1 MPCRVCPLCG
11 KQERWHVYAARTYGG
26 TVIMHGFKLF
36 GTFAVVVGLLG
47 CAGRI
52 RQGETTMPNPE
63 GCFVQVWDG
72 PQLTGITDYINGP
85 KAYLTLRDLP
95 GARVWRNRI
104 RSVKTGVAA
113 RATVYG
119 EENFQGPTLRLLPD
133 REYRT
138 FAEGLSGR
146 IASMNVE
153 CDQSQPAKAQRTSPP
168 VGSESESP
176 DLSPD
181 VPALE

>member
-1 MPCRVCPLCG
+1 M
-11 KQERWHVYAARTYGG
+11 Y
-26 TVIMHGFKLF
+26 GFKIV
-36 GTFAVVVGLLG
+36 GTFAAAMSLLG
-47 CAGRI
+47 CAGRM

-72 PQLTGITDYINGP
+72 PHLTGITDYINGP

-104 RSVKTGVAA
+104 RSMKTGVAA

-119 EENFQGPTLRLLPD
+119 DENFQGASLRLSPD

-138 FAEGLSGR
+138 LADNLSGR

-153 CDQSQPAKAQRTSPP
+153 CEQSRQTNVQRLLPP
-168 VGSESESP
+168 P
-176 DLSPD
+176 DRGD
-181 VPALE
+181 